1 MSAQQRRVH
10 PPMDG
15 RHMSG
20 EKAKDF
26 KGTSSKL
33 LKYMRKDLV
42 VIIIAFVLAIGGV
55 VATVTTPDILSEA
68 TDVLVVGA
76 MKKTVYN
83 ELVPSLKFSD
93 EALAVMDAYPTVSIA
108 LIKDLIKQEQEEGSE
123 NSILK
128 DVPRK

>member
-1 MSAQQRRVH
+1 MSAQQRQMH
-10 PPMDG
+10 PPMGG

-26 KGTSSKL
+26 KGTASKL

-68 TDVLVVGA
+68 TDVRYV
-76 MKKTVYN
+76 
-83 ELVPSLKFSD
+83 
-93 EALAVMDAYPTVSIA
+93 
-108 LIKDLIKQEQEEGSE
+108 
-123 NSILK
+123 
-128 DVPRK
+128 